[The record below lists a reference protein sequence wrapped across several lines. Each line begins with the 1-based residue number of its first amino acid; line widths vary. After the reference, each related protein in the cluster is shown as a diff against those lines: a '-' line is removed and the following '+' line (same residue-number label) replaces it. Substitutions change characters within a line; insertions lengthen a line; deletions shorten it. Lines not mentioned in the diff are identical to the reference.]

1 MGLRRFSCDDLLDTS
16 SHSQVGFNNYTSCPF
31 TGLTAPQEAQ
41 MHIPGLPP
49 KQGLY
54 DPANEKD
61 GCGIGFVANIK
72 GVPSH
77 DIVRKGLQVLDN
89 LFHRGAQ
96 GCDPCTGDGAGILL
110 QVPHAFL
117 KQAAADVHVKL
128 PGAVEYGV
136 GMVFLPRDAAQRRQ
150 CEQLFE
156 QVIAEEHAH
165 LLGWRDVPVNR
176 DAIGVQARRTEPVI
190 RQIFIARGTLTPSQ
204 FERNEDLRS
213 EEHTSELQSRFD
225 LVCRLLLE
233 KKKKKRTI
241 NI

>member
-110 QVPHAFL
+110 QIPHEFL
-117 KQAAADVHVKL
+117 KRAAADARVKL
-128 PGAVEYGV
+128 PYAGEYGV
-136 GMVFLPRDAAQRRQ
+136 GMVFLPRDPSSRKQ
-150 CEQLFE
+150 CETLLE
-156 QVIAEEHAH
+156 KVMAEEGMR
-165 LLGWRDVPVNR
+165 LLAWRDVPVKGG
-176 DAIGVQARRTEPVI
+176 AIGTQARRTEPAI
-190 RQIFIARGTLTPSQ
+190 RQAF
-204 FERNEDLRS
+204 
-213 EEHTSELQSRFD
+213 
-225 LVCRLLLE
+225 
-233 KKKKKRTI
+233 
-241 NI
+241 